1 MAEKFYEQAKVA
13 FQKLSPKKGD
23 TITVS
28 FPKDM
33 PMEQIYS
40 TVTYLQQIA
49 EEFSC
54 AVMILGQGV
63 EVNVLSEEEMA
74 AHGWVRAETNRTLQ

>member
-1 MAEKFYEQAKVA
+1 MTDKFYEQAKVA
-13 FQKLSPKKGD
+13 FEKLTPNPGD

-33 PMEQIYS
+33 AMEQIH
-40 TVTYLQQIA
+40 TVVTYLQQLA
-49 EEFSC
+49 EEFNC

-63 EVNVLSEEEMA
+63 QVSVLSEEDMA
-74 AHGWVRAETNRTLQ
+74 AHGWVRAEPTHTIQ